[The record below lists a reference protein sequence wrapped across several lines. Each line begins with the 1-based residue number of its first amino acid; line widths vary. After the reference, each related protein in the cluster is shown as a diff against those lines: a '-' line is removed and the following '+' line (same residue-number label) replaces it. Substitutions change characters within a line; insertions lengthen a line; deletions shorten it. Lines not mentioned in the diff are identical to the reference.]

1 MSVAPVSASRAQG
14 AVERGQS
21 RPSFLCVH
29 PHRELYGSDRT
40 FLQSV
45 RALKARWPAAR
56 ITVLLT
62 GEGALTEAMRA
73 VVDDVRIDDMFV
85 LRRSHLGPNLIGALP
100 TLFARIAKARRMM
113 AQYDVTYLNT
123 VTILDYMLASR
134 MRRKPV
140 LIHVHELPTGVTRT
154 AFSGLLRMCNAVLIY
169 ISAATRAGYDGLDAK
184 PGVIVWNGT
193 HARPDLPYQSA
204 PGTLN
209 LLLIGRFNA
218 WKGQP
223 LLLDALALLTP
234 DERRRVSVRLVGS
247 VYEGQ
252 DHFRAAIDDRIAT
265 LALGD
270 CVTVLPFLADPS
282 EHYGWADIVAV
293 PSTEPEPFGLV
304 AIEAM
309 AAGRAVIAAGHGGLA
324 EIVVDGETGALVV
337 PGDATALC
345 DAIRRYLRDPAL
357 AQEQGAAGKRRFAA
371 CFTEAIYMRGIAD
384 AAGLLL
390 AGERPPRIPQAA
402 A

>member
-1 MSVAPVSASRAQG
+1 MSIAPRPASGAQG
-14 AVERGQS
+14 VSGRDVK

-45 RALKARWPAAR
+45 RALKQRWPEAR

-62 GEGALTEAMRA
+62 GEGALTDAVRG
-73 VVDDVRIDDMFV
+73 VVDDVRTDDMFV
-85 LRRSHLGPNLIGALP
+85 LRRSHFGPKLIAQLP
-100 TLFARIAKARRMM
+100 KLLQRIAKARRMM

-134 MRRKPV
+134 TRRKPV
-140 LIHVHELPTGVTRT
+140 LIHIHELPTGVTRT
-154 AFSGLLRMCNAVLIY
+154 AFSALLRMCNAVLIY
-169 ISAATRAGYDGLDAK
+169 ISAATRAGYDGLDDK

-193 HARPDLPYQSA
+193 QPKPDLPYRSA

-223 LLLDALALLTP
+223 LLLEALALLTP
-234 DERRRVSVRLVGS
+234 EERARLAVRLVGS

-252 DHFRAAIDDRIAT
+252 DHFRAAIDERIAT
-265 LALGD
+265 LGLAD
-270 CVTVLPFLADPS
+270 CVSVMPFIPDPI
-282 EHYGWADIVAV
+282 EHYAWADVVAV
-293 PSTEPEPFGLV
+293 PSIEPEPFGLV

-309 AAGRAVIAAGHGGLA
+309 ASGRAVMAAGHGGLA
-324 EIVVDGETGALVV
+324 EIVVDGETGAQVT
-337 PGDATALC
+337 PGDPAALC
-345 DAIRRYLRDPAL
+345 DAIRRYLADPTL
-357 AQEQGAAGKRRFAA
+357 APAQGAAGKRRFTA
-371 CFTEAIYMRGIAD
+371 CFDEAIYMRGIAD
-384 AAGLLL
+384 AAALLL
-390 AGERPPRIPQAA
+390 AGKVPPPLPKVG
-402 A
+402 